1 MFKHGIKLVLM
12 LSVFLFVFP
21 VPVVAE
27 DLPAEE
33 KPIEENIMEETAEED
48 SANELLNEEESET
61 DVIPEEPEADE
72 EIIDQDEI
80 QTEAMEPSYY
90 LLNVLDYYDKYQAFI
105 NDSRWKNGVSWDYDQ
120 GQKLYTGWYGFG
132 CFAYASDFVKYM
144 FGETLRGTVSDRR
157 FTDASE
163 LRSGDVVNTG
173 EYGQHWVVILER
185 NGNSLYTAE
194 GNYAGKVKIS
204 RTRYQMIDGML
215 INNDAGE
222 AMFVC
227 GYHYDL
233 RFSDV
238 YSPSQYY
245 YDAVYWAVEK
255 DITQGTSSTT
265 FSPSSFC
272 KRYHF
277 VLFLWRQA
285 GCPEPGN
292 TENPFADVKADPKK
306 DAYEKAVLWA
316 VENGITTGTTSTT
329 FEPYAALTRGQVVTF
344 MYRAAKE
351 PEVMI
356 TANPFKDVQA
366 EKYYYTPVM
375 WAAENKITTGVK
387 PDEFQ
392 PTVTCTR
399 GQTVVFMY
407 RLFK

>member
-33 KPIEENIMEETAEED
+33 EPIEENIMEETAEED

-255 DITQGTSSTT
+255 DITQGTSSTS
-265 FSPSSFC
+265 FSPSGFC

-285 GCPEPGN
+285 GSPEPGN
-292 TENPFADVKADPKK
+292 TENPFADISEEDEYYEAVMW
-306 DAYEKAVLWA
+306 AYE
-316 VENGITTGTTSTT
+316 NNITTGVQPDLFAPKDT
-329 FEPYAALTRGQVVTF
+329 LTRGQVVTF
-344 MYRAAKE
+344 LYRTVGE
-351 PEVMI
+351 PPVTDTE
-356 TANPFKDVQA
+356 NPFDDVMSD
-366 EKYYYTPVM
+366 KFYYEPVL
-375 WAAENKITTGVK
+375 WAAENTITTGVT
-387 PDEFQ
+387 PSEFR
-392 PTVTCTR
+392 PSETCTR

-407 RLFK
+407 RLFH